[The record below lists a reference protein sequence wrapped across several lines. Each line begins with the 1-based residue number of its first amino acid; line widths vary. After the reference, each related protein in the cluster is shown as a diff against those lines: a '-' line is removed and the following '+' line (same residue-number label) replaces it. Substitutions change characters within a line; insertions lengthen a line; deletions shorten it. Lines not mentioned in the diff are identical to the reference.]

1 MKILLIGGGGR
12 EHALARALAAS
23 PSLTQLY
30 VAPGN
35 GGTATLPKTQN
46 VAIDA
51 TAVDALLAFAE
62 QEDIA
67 LTVVGP
73 EAPLVA
79 GVVDRF
85 QAHARPIFGPTQAAA
100 QIEGSKAFSKAFMV
114 RHKIP
119 TGRAEAFDD
128 FDAAMRYLR
137 QLDTTPVIKASG
149 LAAGKGVVLPP
160 SREAAAATVA
170 SMMLDHR
177 FGEAG
182 ATVLIEERLRGPEV
196 SVLAFSDGR
205 SVRTMPPAQDH
216 KRLLD
221 GDNGP
226 NTGGMGAF
234 APSSLLNAEQ
244 LGEIERTILL
254 PTIHGLAEEGM
265 PFVGVLYAGL
275 MLTAQGPKVLEFNA
289 RFGDP
294 EAQVLVPLL
303 DSDLLEVLLACV
315 EGRLDQVEV
324 RWKPE
329 AAVTVVMAAMG
340 YPDEYP
346 TGHDITGVER
356 ATDAGCIVY
365 LAGARRKEKRLLTA
379 GGRVLSVTGL
389 GPTVE
394 GASRHAYSGIAK
406 IGFNGAQYRRDIGR
420 PLPPP
425 SSNPKSR
432 GGGARRPAGPRRPG
446 GGRRPSAP
454 GRRW

>member
-1 MKILLIGGGGR
+1 MKILLIGSGGR
-12 EHALARALAAS
+12 EHALARALVAS
-23 PSLTQLY
+23 SQVERLF

-35 GGTATLPKTQN
+35 GGTAVLPKTQN
-46 VAIDA
+46 VAIDV
-51 TAVDALLAFAE
+51 TDGEKLLELAAR
-62 QEDIA
+62 EDIT

-79 GVVDRF
+79 GVVDQF
-85 QAHARPIFGPTQAAA
+85 AAQKRPIFGPSQAAA
-100 QIEGSKAFSKAFMV
+100 QIEGSKAFSKAFML
-114 RHKIP
+114 RHNIP

-137 QLDTTPVIKASG
+137 QLDHTPVIKASG

-182 ATVLIEERLRGPEV
+182 ATVVIEERMRGPEV

-234 APSSLLNAEQ
+234 APSALLNAAQ
-244 LGEIERTILL
+244 LAEIERAILL
-254 PTIHGLAEEGM
+254 PTVRGMAEEGM

-275 MLTAQGPKVLEFNA
+275 MLTADGPKVLEFNA

-303 DSDLLEVLLACV
+303 ESDLVEVLLACV
-315 EGRLDQVEV
+315 EGRLDQTDV
-324 RWKPE
+324 RWKNE
-329 AAVTVVMAAMG
+329 AAVTVVMAAQG

-346 TGHDITGVER
+346 TGHDITGIER

-365 LAGARRKEKRLLTA
+365 LAGARRKEARLLTA
-379 GGRVLSVTGL
+379 GGRVLAVTGL

-394 GASRHAYSGIAK
+394 QAARHAYSGIAK

-420 PLPPP
+420 PLPPETR
-425 SSNPKSR
+425 SKPKGRS
-432 GGGARRPAGPRRPG
+432 GGVRRPAASKRRPG
-446 GGRRPSAP
+446 GPPRRGR
-454 GRRW
+454 